1 MAGSECDVNNI
12 FTSQF
17 RWWWRNGVCDPLVP
31 PQHHLNATANLNI
44 AADHVDVF
52 CDLSVLIFKTQ
63 IISNRFLECHNE
75 SKWPPQVPDQN
86 PTEWLLDVVR
96 QEIYIVDVQPK
107 NLQQLCDAMKSTWTK
122 MSVSCTLLNL
132 YHEKVSQFWRQGR
145 CTLCNGWWV
154 LLLSRM
160 YNADKL
166 LKVTRISNLSLT
178 WHLPEKTRTGRS
190 TRGAVLFTDI
200 WISLVNANWAA
211 LCLIVSTDPIREH
224 QHLMQCSWS
233 LFVIVKSE
241 TCTWIA
247 R

>member
-1 MAGSECDVNNI
+1 MCSQKICNNCVMP
-12 FTSQF
+12 
-17 RWWWRNGVCDPLVP
+17 W
-31 PQHHLNATANLNI
+31 
-44 AADHVDVF
+44 
-52 CDLSVLIFKTQ
+52 
-63 IISNRFLECHNE
+63 
-75 SKWPPQVPDQN
+75 N
-86 PTEWLLDVVR
+86 PHG
-96 QEIYIVDVQPK
+96 PK
-107 NLQQLCDAMKSTWTK
+107 CLRD
-122 MSVSCTLLNL
+122 VSCTLLNL
-132 YHEKVSQFWRQGR
+132 YHEKVSQSWRQKRCNPVTGR

-160 YNADKL
+160 YDADKL

-233 LFVIVKSE
+233 LFVIVRSE